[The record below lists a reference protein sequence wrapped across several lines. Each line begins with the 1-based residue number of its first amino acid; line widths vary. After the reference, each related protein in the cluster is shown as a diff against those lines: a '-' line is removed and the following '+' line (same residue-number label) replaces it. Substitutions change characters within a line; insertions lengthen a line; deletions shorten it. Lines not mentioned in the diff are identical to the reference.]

1 MFTFTGKD
9 PTQLHYHAFMTLLN
23 TGDECA
29 PRGKRIKELRPACF
43 EFQNPYNRVT
53 FLGSRRINPFFQVA
67 EALWILSGRS
77 DVEWLCKFN
86 ANMRQFSDDGVYFN
100 APYGERLRTYG
111 KNSAHNVIINPVDQF
126 VDVYN
131 KLINDKDTRQAV
143 MVISCPHFDNSKY
156 TIGEKGRDIACLTGD
171 TIISSPEGDLPLK
184 DLITKDNYPIYS
196 YNEKTGKVEIK
207 KVVSG
212 GLTRKNAELLK
223 ITLGDGTVLKL
234 TPDHVCYRKKY
245 AYEMTVSSAGNKH
258 PINKY
263 LGMET
268 VQAQELK
275 VGDRLPYLL
284 RYKEQQGYVNLNT
297 RTLSKSISDS
307 CKEHIMY
314 MEYHLGRSL
323 TATEVVHHK
332 NHNRADNRLSNL
344 EVLEKSY
351 HDSLD
356 MHNNTRPC
364 GTSKKRTSRELLTK
378 ENLFNTAIKVIE
390 SDVPLTVDTFK
401 AQFEGVGCLSA
412 CKREF
417 GNFKNL
423 RDQAYAYLGKTP
435 INGLSGSKGNPKSTV
450 IISIERCDNE
460 DVYDITVEDN
470 HNFFANGYL
479 VHNCNLVVTFKIRHN
494 KLNMTVFNRSNDLI
508 YGTFGANLNQFST
521 IQEMMLSWLKNS
533 KVEGFEDLEIGTYC
547 QITDSLH
554 LYLDDYGSK
563 CNQDIIDYYTA
574 HPDDTAYVDFNSTTE
589 PRMKQSQ
596 EQFDQMLDYYW
607 KYIDPLMME
616 DELLQSNEGL
626 QLVTLINDMTENG
639 VIDEYWSFVFKA
651 MLCYRLVKLDRM
663 KSALE
668 VLAGLQNCSWKVSMT
683 YFLKNFI
690 KKLKDTEQY
699 SELVSKYEEISDSL
713 VKSLANVEY
722 TKKLQDYLKF
732 D

>member
-1 MFTFTGKD
+1 MFTFTGENS
-9 PTQLHYHAFMTLLN
+9 TQLHYHAFMTLLN
-23 TGDECA
+23 MGDECA

-111 KNSAHNVIINPVDQF
+111 KNSAHNIIINPVDQF

-156 TIGEKGRDIACLTGD
+156 TIGEKGRDIAC
-171 TIISSPEGDLPLK
+171 
-184 DLITKDNYPIYS
+184 
-196 YNEKTGKVEIK
+196 
-207 KVVSG
+207 
-212 GLTRKNAELLK
+212 
-223 ITLGDGTVLKL
+223 
-234 TPDHVCYRKKY
+234 
-245 AYEMTVSSAGNKH
+245 
-258 PINKY
+258 
-263 LGMET
+263 
-268 VQAQELK
+268 
-275 VGDRLPYLL
+275 
-284 RYKEQQGYVNLNT
+284 
-297 RTLSKSISDS
+297 
-307 CKEHIMY
+307 
-314 MEYHLGRSL
+314 
-323 TATEVVHHK
+323 
-332 NHNRADNRLSNL
+332 
-344 EVLEKSY
+344 
-351 HDSLD
+351 
-356 MHNNTRPC
+356 
-364 GTSKKRTSRELLTK
+364 
-378 ENLFNTAIKVIE
+378 
-390 SDVPLTVDTFK
+390 
-401 AQFEGVGCLSA
+401 
-412 CKREF
+412 
-417 GNFKNL
+417 
-423 RDQAYAYLGKTP
+423 
-435 INGLSGSKGNPKSTV
+435 
-450 IISIERCDNE
+450 
-460 DVYDITVEDN
+460 
-470 HNFFANGYL
+470 
-479 VHNCNLVVTFKIRHN
+479 NLVITFKIRHN
-494 KLNMTVFNRSNDLI
+494 KLDMTVFNRSNDLI